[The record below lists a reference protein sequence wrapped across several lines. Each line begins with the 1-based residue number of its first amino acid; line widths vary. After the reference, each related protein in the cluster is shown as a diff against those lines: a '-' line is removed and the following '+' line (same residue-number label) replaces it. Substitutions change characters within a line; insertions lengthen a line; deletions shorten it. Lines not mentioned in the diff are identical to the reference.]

1 MGVDRG
7 TVGESHRP
15 RKSSFDPGFCGERKD
30 SGERYRDGDR
40 ASFLVVVLGA
50 HWPPVRAPRKRS
62 ESSVGAGSGVDVAL
76 VASGDELHLTGCR
89 FAVQAEELL
98 DP

>member
-1 MGVDRG
+1 MRCGEGGDKHRSMGVDRG

-15 RKSSFDPGFCGERKD
+15 RKFSFDPGFCGERKD

-50 HWPPVRAPRKRS
+50 HWPLSARP
-62 ESSVGAGSGVDVAL
+62 ESGQSPALEQVAGSM
-76 VASGDELHLTGCR
+76 
-89 FAVQAEELL
+89 
-98 DP
+98 